1 MMKNMDG
8 LMKQAKEMQENLAR
22 AQEKLAELEITGES
36 AAGMV
41 TVVMNGK
48 HEVRSIKIEPS
59 FLVPSE
65 VEVLED
71 LIVAAMNDGRRKVE
85 AAAQQQMADA
95 AGPLAGMMPPGM
107 KLPF

>member
-1 MMKNMDG
+1 MKDLKG
-8 LMKQAKEMQENLAR
+8 LMKQAKQMQDNMAM
-22 AQEKLAELEITGES
+22 AQEKLAEIEVVGES
-36 AAGMV
+36 AGGMV
-41 TVVMNGK
+41 AITLNGK
-48 HEVRSIKIEPS
+48 GEARKLRIQPD

-71 LIVAAMNDGRRKVE
+71 LIVAALNDGRRKVE

-95 AGPLAGMMPPGM
+95 AGPLADMMPPGM

>member
-1 MMKNMDG
+1 MKDLKG
-8 LMKQAKEMQENLAR
+8 LMKQAKQMQDNMAR
-22 AQEKLAELEITGES
+22 AQEKLAEIEVVGES
-36 AAGMV
+36 AGGMV
-41 TVVMNGK
+41 AITLNGK
-48 HEVRSIKIEPS
+48 GEARKLRIQPD

-71 LIVAAMNDGRRKVE
+71 LIVAALNDGRRKVE

-95 AGPLAGMMPPGM
+95 AGPLADMMPPGM

>member
-1 MMKNMDG
+1 MKEMSG

-22 AQEKLAELEITGES
+22 AQEKLSELEVIGES
-36 AAGMV
+36 AGGMV
-41 TVVMNGK
+41 SVTMNGK
-48 HEVRSIKIEPS
+48 HEVRQMKIEPS

-71 LIVAAMNDGRRKVE
+71 LIVAAMNDARRKVE
-85 AAAQQQMADA
+85 VAAKQHMAEA

>member
-1 MMKNMDG
+1 MKDISG
-8 LMKQAKEMQENLAR
+8 LMKQAKEMQENLAK
-22 AQEKLAELEITGES
+22 AQEKLAEIEVVGES
-36 AAGMV
+36 AGGMV
-41 TVVMNGK
+41 CVTLNGK
-48 HEVRSIKIEPS
+48 GQAKAVKIEPT

-71 LIVAAMNDGRRKVE
+71 LIVAAVNDAKRKVDRV
-85 AAAQQQMADA
+85 AGQQMADA

>member
-1 MMKNMDG
+1 MKDISD
-8 LMKQAKEMQENLAR
+8 LMKQAKEMQENLAK
-22 AQEKLAELEITGES
+22 AQEKLEEIEVVGES

-41 TVVMNGK
+41 CVTLNGK
-48 HEVRSIKIEPS
+48 GVAKAVKIEPT

-65 VEVLED
+65 TEVLED
-71 LIVAAMNDGRRKVE
+71 LIVAAINDAKRKVDQV
-85 AAAQQQMADA
+85 AGQQMADA